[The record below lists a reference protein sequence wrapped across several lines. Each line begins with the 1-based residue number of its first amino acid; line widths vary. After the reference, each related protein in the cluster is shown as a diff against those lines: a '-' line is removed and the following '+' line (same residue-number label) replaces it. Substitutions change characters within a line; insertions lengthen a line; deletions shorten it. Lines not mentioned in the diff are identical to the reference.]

1 MGATLREAGYGIE
14 KESLHLAAWYDRARL
29 FLLGQL
35 CLCALMHSE
44 ESRLAIRWS
53 AFFVTAFGLI
63 RKLLECSEKELRRS
77 FRSDV
82 RRAPGCLH
90 ASRETFS
97 SQSPSTH
104 HTKSSPKTRFFPSFQ
119 CTARSICSLRLALE
133 DPKNQQNLLLAGHAL
148 VSLDLLPVAV
158 QTLHIFCP
166 SRHQR
171 QGFSAI
177 SGNTSCQRCFQD
189 AGLARELAVLRGLLF
204 NL

>member
-119 CTARSICSLRLALE
+119 CGALYLFAAPRSGGSKKSAKPTSSRARARFPRSSTCRGTNATHLLSVTTPTSRFQCNLR
-133 DPKNQQNLLLAGHAL
+133 QYL
-148 VSLDLLPVAV
+148 VSA
-158 QTLHIFCP
+158 
-166 SRHQR
+166 
-171 QGFSAI
+171 
-177 SGNTSCQRCFQD
+177 
-189 AGLARELAVLRGLLF
+189 LF
-204 NL
+204 PGRRPGA

>member
-1 MGATLREAGYGIE
+1 M
-14 KESLHLAAWYDRARL
+14 
-29 FLLGQL
+29 
-35 CLCALMHSE
+35 
-44 ESRLAIRWS
+44 
-53 AFFVTAFGLI
+53 TAFGSI
-63 RKLLECSEKELRRS
+63 RKRLECSEKELRRS

-90 ASRETFS
+90 ASTLP

-104 HTKSSPKTRFFPSFQ
+104 RTKSSPKTRFFPSIQ
-119 CTARSICSLRLALE
+119 CTVRSICSLRLALE